1 MAGELSLRKSVSV
14 PHETLRSLLSDAII
28 ELCRREAFYV
38 EELRIEGTVCV
49 VSDRSS
55 ALIVQ
60 ITEQVGNKTTSV
72 THDAYMT
79 GSDGQLPTIDNMTTK
94 LNSCPSASET
104 QTTSCAGAVEGT
116 TGPLAMKQ
124 CYIRRRL
131 RSCRHCGA
139 HFIRLGSLQ
148 SHIRR
153 RHPLAVL
160 STRRKGLTSFMSSS
174 ESGQPAATAC
184 NNVGSRTDVSFS
196 RNSDATFNQNMLLN
210 AMKSEPGFP
219 PDSLA
224 HGFPADLNL
233 GLQQMVR
240 TLSMMSSLP
249 INNNSHHFPPSFSV
263 ASSGNSCQADD
274 DPVVELRRSADGKFA
289 CPYCTKTYGFKH
301 SLKEHID
308 VHRGR
313 RPHVCRHCGASFAH
327 LASLCAH
334 IRRRHDDRM
343 PAEFRCSL
351 CGEKLMNLQSLKQHR
366 TWRHKDAPRLSDPI
380 PATPNDLSSPPPP
393 TMPISS
399 TDHLLGGTKKDS
411 GQSSFSHGQRSVT
424 TPWSSPVFPG
434 ASGASCTS
442 VDLLQSKLQSSAVNT
457 RAPLITSQH
466 KDTVA
471 TATDIPSFDSFE
483 FHSFLPSVND
493 FQPVSGAA
501 SWSAGHVTTPGISD
515 TTNCHGGQ
523 MSAPAAH
530 QKFFSDTP
538 ELPGHSQSGKT
549 QSSLQYRPSDG
560 MPDPYFMTAVC
571 PICNAKFRTES
582 EYRRHVAC
590 NPNHVTLSWRQ

>member
-1 MAGELSLRKSVSV
+1 MAGEVHCKSVSL
-14 PHETLRSLLSDAII
+14 PHDTLRSLLSDAII

-60 ITEQVGNKTTSV
+60 ITEQVGNKTTSAG
-72 THDAYMT
+72 HEADGT
-79 GSDGQLPTIDNMTTK
+79 GSDSQLPTIDSVTTK
-94 LNSCPSASET
+94 PNSNSAPPET
-104 QTTSCAGAVEGT
+104 QTSSCAGMGVGTSESLAV
-116 TGPLAMKQ
+116 KQ
-124 CYIRRRL
+124 CYVRRRL

-153 RHPLAVL
+153 RHPLAIL
-160 STRRKGLTSFMSSS
+160 SSRRKGLTSYLSSS
-174 ESGQPAATAC
+174 KSCQPAAAC
-184 NNVGSRTDVSFS
+184 SDIGSRTDVSFA
-196 RNSDATFNQNMLLN
+196 RNSDSTFNQNMLLN
-210 AMKSEPGFP
+210 AMKSEPGFS
-219 PDSLA
+219 PDSLP
-224 HGFPADLNL
+224 HGFPPDLNL

-263 ASSGNSCQADD
+263 ASAGNSYPADD
-274 DPVVELRRSADGKFA
+274 DPVELRRSADGKFA

-334 IRRRHDDRM
+334 IRRRHDDCM

-380 PATPNDLSSPPPP
+380 PATPNDLSSPPRP
-393 TMPISS
+393 TMPVPGS
-399 TDHLLGGTKKDS
+399 DHLPGGSKKDG
-411 GQSSFSHGQRSVT
+411 GQPNFGHGHRSVA

-434 ASGASCTS
+434 STSASCTS
-442 VDLLQSKLQSSAVNT
+442 VDLQSKLQSSALNA
-457 RAPLITSQH
+457 RASLTSQR

-471 TATDIPSFDSFE
+471 TTDLPSFDGFE

-493 FQPVSGAA
+493 FQQVSGAVG
-501 SWSAGHVTTPGISD
+501 WTAGHVTTPGVAD
-515 TTNCHGGQ
+515 TTDCHGGQ
-523 MSAPAAH
+523 MSAPTAH
-530 QKFFSDTP
+530 HKFFPETP

-549 QSSLQYRPSDG
+549 QPSLQYRPADG
-560 MPDPYFMTAVC
+560 IPDPYFMTAVC
-571 PICNAKFRTES
+571 PGCNSKFRTEA

-590 NPNHVTLSWRQ
+590 NPDHVTLSWRQ

>member
-1 MAGELSLRKSVSV
+1 MAEVHCKSVSL
-14 PHETLRSLLSDAII
+14 PHQTLRTLLSDAII

-60 ITEQVGNKTTSV
+60 ITEQVGNKTSAGAEA
-72 THDAYMT
+72 DAA
-79 GSDGQLPTIDNMTTK
+79 DEAQLPVDVTTK
-94 LNSCPSASET
+94 LNFGAVSET
-104 QTTSCAGAVEGT
+104 QNTSRIDEGSTSSVAV
-116 TGPLAMKQ
+116 KH
-124 CYIRRRL
+124 YVHRRL

-153 RHPLAVL
+153 RHPLAVF
-160 STRRKGLTSFMSSS
+160 SSRRKGLTSYLSSS
-174 ESGQPAATAC
+174 KSRKTSSMCGEEVNGTG
-184 NNVGSRTDVSFS
+184 VGVST
-196 RNSDATFNQNMLLN
+196 RNPPEVGFNQNMLLS
-210 AMKSEPGFP
+210 AMKSEPGFSADP
-219 PDSLA
+219 V
-224 HGFPADLNL
+224 HGFPPDLNL

-249 INNNSHHFPPSFSV
+249 ISNNSHFPPAFTMTSSANSFP
-263 ASSGNSCQADD
+263 ADD
-274 DPVVELRRSADGKFA
+274 DPIELRRSADGKFA

-366 TWRHKDAPRLSDPI
+366 TWRHKDAPRLSDPLPPI
-380 PATPNDLSSPPPP
+380 PTTVSNSQNPPRGAP
-393 TMPISS
+393 MSAGAG
-399 TDHLLGGTKKDS
+399 DHLPGGKRD
-411 GQSSFSHGQRSVT
+411 GQSAIGNFLLPQRSSA
-424 TPWSSPVFPG
+424 TPWSSAVFPNTNV
-434 ASGASCTS
+434 SSSCTS
-442 VDLLQSKLQSSAVNT
+442 LDLQSKQPPSTQSARAMTHRKDSTNT
-457 RAPLITSQH
+457 DLPA
-466 KDTVA
+466 
-471 TATDIPSFDSFE
+471 FDGFE
-483 FHSFLPSVND
+483 FHGFLPSVND
-493 FQPVSGAA
+493 FQAVAA
-501 SWSAGHVTTPGISD
+501 TSWSSGHVTTPGVTAPGVDITD
-515 TTNCHGGQ
+515 CHSH
-523 MSAPAAH
+523 MAAS
-530 QKFFSDTP
+530 KFFPDAP
-538 ELPGHSQSGKT
+538 ELPATAGHSQSKT
-549 QSSLQYRPSDG
+549 PSGLQYRAADG
-560 MPDPYFMTAVC
+560 IPDPYFMTAVC
-571 PICNAKFRTES
+571 PGCSSKFRTET

-590 NPNHVTLSWRQ
+590 NPDHVTLSWRQ